1 MKRPVTRIVLLAC
14 CALLAACPS
23 GSPTDDA
30 PAAARQPAK
39 PASDLSTPES
49 ALKSY
54 WRTLD
59 WLRQRQ
65 RIEDQRSGADT
76 ERVKAGDLMSAVS
89 TGDALTSFTRGPR
102 TDLRLER
109 SIVAVVRE
117 GNDKATITAKI
128 RTLSPGATAFTPTP
142 IELFDTAPG
151 GEFRYQL
158 AREADGWKV
167 AEVWRTDEPGGP
179 RRLR

>member
-1 MKRPVTRIVLLAC
+1 
-14 CALLAACPS
+14 
-23 GSPTDDA
+23 
-30 PAAARQPAK
+30 
-39 PASDLSTPES
+39 
-49 ALKSY
+49 
-54 WRTLD
+54 
-59 WLRQRQ
+59 
-65 RIEDQRSGADT
+65 
-76 ERVKAGDLMSAVS
+76 MSAVS

-158 AREADGWKV
+158 ARDADGWKV

>member
-1 MKRPVTRIVLLAC
+1 MRTIVTGIVLAAC
-14 CALLAACPS
+14 CAMLAACPS
-23 GSPTDDA
+23 RTGPDDA
-30 PAAARQPAK
+30 APRARLPAK

-65 RIEDQRSGADT
+65 RIEDYRNGADSKEVT
-76 ERVKAGDLMSAVS
+76 TGDLMSAVT
-89 TGDALTSFTRGPR
+89 TGDALTSFAQGPMV
-102 TDLRLER
+102 DLGLDR
-109 SIVAVVRE
+109 SIISVARH
-117 GNDKATITAKI
+117 GDNKATIVAKI
-128 RTLSPGATAFTPTP
+128 RNLGQGATAFTPTP

-151 GEFRYQL
+151 GDFRYL
-158 AREADGWKV
+158 LVRESDGWKV
-167 AEVWRTDEPGGP
+167 AEVWRTDEPSGP